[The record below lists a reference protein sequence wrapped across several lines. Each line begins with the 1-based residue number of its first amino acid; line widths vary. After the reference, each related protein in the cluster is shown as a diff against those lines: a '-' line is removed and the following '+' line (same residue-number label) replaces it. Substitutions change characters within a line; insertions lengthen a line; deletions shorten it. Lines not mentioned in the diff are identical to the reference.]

1 MTDRE
6 DTQLTPEEESLR
18 EEIRGLTELQAAPE
32 FRERL
37 VQEFVTGSLDEPPGG
52 HGPVRPSPGRWW
64 RRTLVP
70 ACAAALFVLVMLSQ
84 GPPWSL
90 LSITGE
96 GEVVVNDTA
105 VSASQ
110 RNELARLIGP
120 RARIKVPEGVQLQLV
135 CPNVLLVRI
144 TPNTEMTV
152 PQAPRRWFRGTLE
165 GWVGKGEILIRT
177 GPEFPGQE
185 LMVETSEGR
194 IVVSGTTISVYKADD
209 FTCVCVLA
217 GEALIGKDL
226 ASLETIP
233 SGMRKVMFA
242 DGRPPLVTEIATEH
256 EVGLRRFE
264 AESRGVLRER
274 E

>member
-18 EEIRGLTELQAAPE
+18 EEIRGLTELQAAPD

-37 VQEFVTGSLDEPPGG
+37 LQRFASGSLDEPPSS
-52 HGPVRPSPGRWW
+52 PETARPSPGRWW

-70 ACAAALFVLVMLSQ
+70 ACAAALFVLVLLSQ

-90 LSITGE
+90 LSVTGE
-96 GEVVVNDTA
+96 GEIVVNDTA

-120 RARIKVPEGVQLQLV
+120 RAHIKVPEGVQLQLV
-135 CPNVLLVRI
+135 CPDVVLVQV

-152 PQAPRRWFRGTLE
+152 PQAPRRWFKGTLE
-165 GWVGKGEILIRT
+165 GWVGKGEILVRT
-177 GPEFPGQE
+177 GPGFPGQE
-185 LMVETSEGR
+185 LMIETSEGR

-209 FTCVCVLA
+209 FTCVCVLN
-217 GEALIGKDL
+217 GKALIGKDV
-226 ASLETIP
+226 ASLEAVP
-233 SGMRKVMFA
+233 GGMRKVMFA

-256 EVGLRRFE
+256 EEGLRRFE
-264 AESRGVLRER
+264 AESRGIFRER